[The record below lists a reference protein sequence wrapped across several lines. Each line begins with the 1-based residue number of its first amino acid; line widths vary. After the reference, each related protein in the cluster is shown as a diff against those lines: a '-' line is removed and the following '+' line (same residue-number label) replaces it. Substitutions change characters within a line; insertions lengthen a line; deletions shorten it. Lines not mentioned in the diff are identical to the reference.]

1 MRQSPEQLPS
11 HMPKRKA
18 AQRAGQAAA
27 SLMAAEDGRDE
38 DGNPLPSAL
47 ANSMA
52 VADDFA
58 MADALVLESADGGAP
73 INFTRQIPDGM
84 KQSADNPQVHLRA
97 HASSLQTAG
106 DDSKR
111 QLPTVCFSSSG
122 NPALHLLTT

>member
-1 MRQSPEQLPS
+1 MVQAGDRVRQSPEQLPS

-47 ANSMA
+47 ATSLA
-52 VADDFA
+52 GLDDYG
-58 MADALVLESADGGAP
+58 MTDALVMDSADGGAP

-84 KQSADNPQVHLRA
+84 KQSADNPQVWRA
-97 HASSLQTAG
+97 ALCHATDGSCQS
-106 DDSKR
+106 
-111 QLPTVCFSSSG
+111 
-122 NPALHLLTT
+122 H